1 MHDYMKALYH
11 RFDSPTERIELLEE
25 ETDSLNVKKLLAE
38 DGLSCRF
45 VQALGE
51 AKHVFTHR
59 IWNMRLLHYELEAL
73 PSETLMKQKNA
84 SLLTKEELLQLP
96 VPSAMKAAFEAA
108 IGLLEQR

>member
-1 MHDYMKALYH
+1 M
-11 RFDSPTERIELLEE
+11 
-25 ETDSLNVKKLLAE
+25 
-38 DGLSCRF
+38 
-45 VQALGE
+45 
-51 AKHVFTHR
+51 FTHR